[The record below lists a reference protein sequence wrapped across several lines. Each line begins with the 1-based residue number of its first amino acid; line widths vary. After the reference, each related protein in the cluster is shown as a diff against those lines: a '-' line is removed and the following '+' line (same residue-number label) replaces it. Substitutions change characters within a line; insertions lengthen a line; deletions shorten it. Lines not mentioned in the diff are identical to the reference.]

1 MMFPRM
7 TLPRLAMAFAV
18 LLAAQGF
25 AVADDA
31 NPQHTCEPWPNCQLD
46 SLVIKPGAPN
56 TGLRPQGARP
66 AAPPDDDR
74 GLLRLPKPPDK

>member
-1 MMFPRM
+1 MMF
-7 TLPRLAMAFAV
+7 PRLAMASAM
-18 LLAAQGF
+18 LLAALGF

-56 TGLRPQGARP
+56 TGLRSQAVRP
-66 AAPPDDDR
+66 NAPPDEDR
-74 GLLRLPKPPDK
+74 GSLRLPKAPDK